1 MEWNELYYNNV
12 YFTRHI
18 NDVRLTNRIRFYLA
32 LMCPFATM
40 SYVIFYVTKS
50 DVGYVGDHF
59 NFTSTHE

>member
-18 NDVRLTNRIRFYLA
+18 NDVRLTNRTFLPCINVPI
-32 LMCPFATM
+32 CH
-40 SYVIFYVTKS
+40 YVIFYVTKS